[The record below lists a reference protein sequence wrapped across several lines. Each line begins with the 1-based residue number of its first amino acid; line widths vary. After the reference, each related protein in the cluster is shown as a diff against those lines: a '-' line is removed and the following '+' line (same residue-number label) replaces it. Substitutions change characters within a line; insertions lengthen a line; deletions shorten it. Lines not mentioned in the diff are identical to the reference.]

1 MISRKWQYPHPVLAD
16 GQDDYTEG
24 SFTLIE
30 GEHVTK
36 ESSFVFCFSYC
47 LSCQGMEQYIAHGKA
62 NVILFASSSA
72 AKFRKRFLF
81 PPGQSNIRAEI
92 PQNDIVR
99 TIEFKAYVL
108 AEGDPEFSLP
118 EHNRSYYA
126 GASFA
131 LRKGDILAESATIA
145 IDLDDSELQK
155 PLSSIFEIKR
165 VEAICREKIAPDFD
179 GEKICVA
186 LSPET
191 YDSYDFLKS
200 HHLAI
205 RRNLS
210 AVITM
215 PVLVDAIEIMRSD
228 GAETYQGCR
237 WYRSLL
243 KKMEQVGI
251 DIEESAES
259 STAIANY
266 IYGDIVFDAFDVV
279 KKLLSRI
286 EDNNEFTELGG
297 ID

>member
-24 SFTLIE
+24 SFALVE

-36 ESSFVFCFSYC
+36 ESSFVFCFYYC
-47 LSCQGMEQYIAHGKA
+47 LSCHGLEQYIANGKA

-72 AKFRKRFLF
+72 AKYRKRFLF
-81 PPGQSNIRAEI
+81 APGQSSISAEI
-92 PQNDIVR
+92 PKNDIVR

-118 EHNRSYYA
+118 EHNRLYYA
-126 GASFA
+126 GTSFA
-131 LRKGDILAESATIA
+131 LRKGDILAESVTIA

-165 VEAICREKIAPDFD
+165 VESIGREKIAPYFD
-179 GEKICVA
+179 DEKICIT

-200 HHLAI
+200 HHPAI

-228 GAETYQGCR
+228 GAEAYQGYR
-237 WYRSLL
+237 WYRSLI
-243 KKMEQVGI
+243 KKMEQAGVS
-251 DIEESAES
+251 IEESTES

-266 IYGDIVFDAFDVV
+266 IYGDIVYDAFDVV
-279 KKLLSRI
+279 RKLLNRI
-286 EDNNEFTELGG
+286 EDNGEFTELGG